1 MQGKPTDMRTAMH
14 YTNAPALVGLSH
26 RGSRLGFREAG
37 ITGLTVG
44 VANYGNGYQKSYY
57 TWTTSGMTYSTSALD
72 YVGRSKMDYY
82 SMTIQ
87 PLEWY
92 GNVEVKNN
100 VADISLSTPHY
111 LSVPKAV
118 SVVGGQATM
127 VQSAAYL
134 TKTTCQGAEIFG
146 TVGKAAGRISGAIS
160 IGTTAVSTY
169 NRYEY
174 LRNGGDNIGVAV
186 VGATDV
192 AFTIAGFF
200 WPWGTIAS
208 AVYFSAEMVTDD
220 FGGWGKIR

>member
-1 MQGKPTDMRTAMH
+1 
-14 YTNAPALVGLSH
+14 
-26 RGSRLGFREAG
+26 
-37 ITGLTVG
+37 
-44 VANYGNGYQKSYY
+44 
-57 TWTTSGMTYSTSALD
+57 
-72 YVGRSKMDYY
+72 MDYY
-82 SMTIQ
+82 GMSIQ
-87 PLEWY
+87 PLEKY
-92 GNVEVKNN
+92 GNVEVETRAMKNN

-134 TKTTCQGAEIFG
+134 TQKTCQGAEIFG

-160 IGTTAVSTY
+160 IGTTAVSIY

-174 LRNGGDNIGVAV
+174 FQNGGDNIGVAV

-208 AVYFSAEMVTDD
+208 VVYFSTEMITDD
-220 FGGWGKIR
+220 FWGWGKVR